1 MVEENLPYYASKTY
15 VTLTFFTLR
24 LNSLY
29 FNLKSQI
36 TYFELLL
43 KFLKTDI
50 VSPTAMSATSEFR
63 TSGV

>member
-15 VTLTFFTLR
+15 VTLTFFTL
-24 LNSLY
+24 NSLY
-29 FNLKSQI
+29 FNLKNQI

>member
-1 MVEENLPYYASKTY
+1 MLQKLML
-15 VTLTFFTLR
+15 TLTFFMVDK
-24 LNSLY
+24 NYAVKSLY
-29 FNLKSQI
+29 VYFKSQI
-36 TYFELLL
+36 TYFEFLL